1 MARLVLI
8 LLIPLVCLA
17 AIIYKLAKARRVVSA
32 DDMLISAYAPSLAVR
47 CREDFD
53 LLDARRTRIFPRLSA
68 RIMRTYPANVWYG
81 LNANGAGNEAC
92 PPARMIV
99 ILAFTSGT
107 LSWASDAVT
116 GVVGLHHV
124 NLRYDELE
132 GTGTTVLPTAENDPW
147 FNAHESEPWSRG
159 SLAYRMIFLTKKN
172 KLKIIVDYREPDMR
186 ARPGVPLAEDDSVPQ
201 DFVERAQASFRLIRG
216 SGEAPLPGGSGTLP
230 FSPPEVDAKL
240 LADMT
245 GMLLRKQSFFE
256 YLSLFADDVR
266 EIISY
271 FRR

>member
-8 LLIPLVCLA
+8 LLVPLVCLA
-17 AIIYKLAKARRVVSA
+17 GIIYKLAKARRVVSA
-32 DDMLISAYAPSLAVR
+32 DGMLISAYAPSLAVR

-81 LNANGAGNEAC
+81 LYANGAGDEAC

-147 FNAHESEPWSRG
+147 FNACLLYTS
-159 SLAYRMIFLTKKN
+159 
-172 KLKIIVDYREPDMR
+172 
-186 ARPGVPLAEDDSVPQ
+186 
-201 DFVERAQASFRLIRG
+201 
-216 SGEAPLPGGSGTLP
+216 
-230 FSPPEVDAKL
+230 DA
-240 LADMT
+240 ADE
-245 GMLLRKQSFFE
+245 L
-256 YLSLFADDVR
+256 
-266 EIISY
+266 
-271 FRR
+271 

>member
-81 LNANGAGNEAC
+81 LYANGAGNEAC

-124 NLRYDELE
+124 NLRYDELRARAPQCCPRRR
-132 GTGTTVLPTAENDPW
+132 TTPGSMRTNPSPGAVEALPT
-147 FNAHESEPWSRG
+147 G
-159 SLAYRMIFLTKKN
+159 
-172 KLKIIVDYREPDMR
+172 
-186 ARPGVPLAEDDSVPQ
+186 
-201 DFVERAQASFRLIRG
+201 
-216 SGEAPLPGGSGTLP
+216 
-230 FSPPEVDAKL
+230 
-240 LADMT
+240 
-245 GMLLRKQSFFE
+245 
-256 YLSLFADDVR
+256 
-266 EIISY
+266 
-271 FRR
+271 

>member
-8 LLIPLVCLA
+8 LLVPFVCLA

-68 RIMRTYPANVWYG
+68 RIMRTYPANLWYG
-81 LNANGAGNEAC
+81 LYANGAGDAAC

-147 FNAHESEPWSRG
+147 FNARESEPWSRG
-159 SLAYRMIFLTKKN
+159 SLAYRMIFLTKKM
-172 KLKIIVDYREPDMR
+172 L
-186 ARPGVPLAEDDSVPQ
+186 
-201 DFVERAQASFRLIRG
+201 FVIL
-216 SGEAPLPGGSGTLP
+216 
-230 FSPPEVDAKL
+230 
-240 LADMT
+240 
-245 GMLLRKQSFFE
+245 
-256 YLSLFADDVR
+256 
-266 EIISY
+266 
-271 FRR
+271 